1 MYDQLMK
8 ESKTSKKKGKGHKRA
23 QFRSAQLAA
32 LSAGK
37 NNLEFLYKEHEDLI
51 SKKNDVELRRN
62 KLLGSRSKVSRG
74 INSLCWWS

>member
-37 NNLEFLYKEHEDLI
+37 NNLEFLNKEHEDLI
-51 SKKNDVELRRN
+51 SKKNDVECAKEQAARI
-62 KLLGSRSKVSRG
+62 KEQG
-74 INSLCWWS
+74 I